1 MELFDTKEDPM
12 CTVLATAASLEMFTP
27 LAIATG
33 VALALPLLAR
43 FVGQRKLQAALDSTG
58 GPLQPLEADRTEG
71 PLSVVDVPQLN
82 FERSITLLLEE
93 SEPSLQLASKS
104 LASMS
109 RSPADSAAMT
119 MKMDR
124 IYLDDRDLSMC

>member
-1 MELFDTKEDPM
+1 MYTP
-12 CTVLATAASLEMFTP
+12 LAAVASLELFTP
-27 LAIATG
+27 LAIATA

-43 FVGQRKLQAALDSTG
+43 FIGERKVRAALDSAG

-93 SEPSLQLASKS
+93 SESSVRSLGSIA
-104 LASMS
+104 
-109 RSPADSAAMT
+109 RSAADSAAMT

-124 IYLDDRDLSMC
+124 IYLEDRDLSII